1 MRLRPDTTAWSSS
14 AVLIPWYLYLEHGDP
29 AVLEQNAGMIRRYA
43 DNLIER
49 SAGGIWQHRTWGD
62 WLTPHFDMPPEGMAA
77 LSRNVTILCDAARRF
92 ELPVVVSQ
100 QYPRGLG
107 ATIAPVEEAL
117 AALPPEQVHRFDKV
131 EFSACA
137 APAGAEL
144 WHRLARDTWITTGM
158 EAHVCVYQTV
168 RQLCEGGAA
177 VHVVRD
183 AVLSRTAENLATG
196 LALIERTG
204 AVVTSTEVVVFDLL
218 QRAGTDDFKALSKL
232 IR

>member
-1 MRLRPDTTAWSSS
+1 MMTPLS
-14 AVLIPWYLYLEHGDP
+14 
-29 AVLEQNAGMIRRYA
+29 
-43 DNLIER
+43 R
-49 SAGGIWQHRTWGD
+49 SR
-62 WLTPHFDMPPEGMAA
+62 AA
-77 LSRNVTILCDAARRF
+77 LLVIDIQDRLLPAMPAEALAQVTRNTQILITAADQLG
-92 ELPVVVSQ
+92 LPIVVSQ

-107 ATIAPVEEAL
+107 ATAQPIEDAL
-117 AALPPEQVHRFDKV
+117 ASARAVHRFDKV

-137 APAGAEL
+137 APAGADL
-144 WHRLARDTWITTGM
+144 WHRLARDTWLATGM